1 MTAQREPP
9 IRRVALRILVWQS
22 VVTVAIAA
30 GCAAAFGSRAAL
42 SALAGGAIGT
52 LANLYMTFAAL
63 RAAGSPGQALIRLY
77 VGQFMKVVLT
87 VGMFFAV
94 VRQPWLVWPALIASY
109 IATLGVFWLVPA
121 LSGPRLPPRSRP
133 RPQG

>member
-9 IRRVALRILVWQS
+9 IRRVALRILAWQS
-22 VVTVAIAA
+22 VATVALAA
-30 GCAAAFGSRAAL
+30 GCAATFGSRAAL
-42 SALAGGAIGT
+42 SALAGGVIGT

-63 RAAGSPGQALIRLY
+63 RAAGSPGQALVRLY

-87 VGMFFAV
+87 VAMFLAV
-94 VRQPWLVWPALIASY
+94 ARQPWVAWPALIGGY
-109 IATLGVFWLVPA
+109 IATLAVFWLVPV

-133 RPQG
+133 RAQA

>member
-1 MTAQREPP
+1 VTAQREPP
-9 IRRVALRILVWQS
+9 IRRVAVRILAWQ
-22 VVTVAIAA
+22 VMATAAIAV
-30 GCAAAFGSRAAL
+30 GCVAAFGPRAAL

-63 RAAGSPGQALIRLY
+63 RAAGSPGQALVRLY
-77 VGQFMKVVLT
+77 VGQFMKVMLT

-94 VRQPWLVWPALIASY
+94 VRQPWLVWPALFGSY
-109 IATLGVFWLVPA
+109 IATLAVFWLVPV

>member
-30 GCAAAFGSRAAL
+30 GCVAAFGSRAAL

-63 RAAGSPGQALIRLY
+63 RAAGSPGQALVRLY

-94 VRQPWLVWPALIASY
+94 VRQPWLVWPALISSY